1 VQVAAGPSNAI
12 AAGDNNGNDY
22 GDYMGLA
29 YYKSKLFPI
38 WVDNSKSLAGNP
50 DLPNFDIATAEVD
63 TPGGTGGG
71 GGGGG
76 GVVLPEDRFELN
88 DTSDKATKLGTLS
101 AAQQF
106 AGLTIATHKT
116 ALPDYDWYTWT
127 MSQDGVFHAKI
138 TYTPLSG
145 GDLHMRVFRLD

>member
-1 VQVAAGPSNAI
+1 
-12 AAGDNNGNDY
+12 
-22 GDYMGLA
+22 
-29 YYKSKLFPI
+29 
-38 WVDNSKSLAGNP
+38 
-50 DLPNFDIATAEVD
+50 IATAEVD

-145 GDLHMRVFRLD
+145 GDLHMRVFRLDGVNHLNQIASSRLIGSTTQEIAARVHAGDQILVYIYGFKHEQGTYTLNVSDTLA